1 MTMSGAPRWEGDRR
15 GSGVASGAWIAA
27 DVAQL
32 EAALAAPD
40 WIAESAEDHLLPHI
54 QRASAEPGSA
64 WRLTRTMTRS
74 DVFEIELHWTDP
86 VPTLRKLR
94 AAVFTLI
101 GRFAEGSTY
110 IRQVTVEG
118 MQEFH
123 VTTGLVGSDTSF
135 TPHGHLIRIIV
146 TAPQMKNVLTD
157 PRQRTDCGDQVSQ
170 PSRRW

>member
-1 MTMSGAPRWEGDRR
+1 
-15 GSGVASGAWIAA
+15 VASGAWIAA

-32 EAALAAPD
+32 QAALGEPD
-40 WIAESAEDHLLPHI
+40 WIAESGEDHLLPHI
-54 QRASAEPGSA
+54 QRACAEPGSA
-64 WRLTRTMTRS
+64 WRLTRTITRN

-86 VPTLRKLR
+86 VPTLRNLR
-94 AAVFTLI
+94 AEVFTLI

-118 MQEFH
+118 MLEFH

-146 TAPQMKNVLTD
+146 TAPQMKNALTD
-157 PRQRTDCGDQVSQ
+157 PRQRTDRGDPVSQ
-170 PSRRW
+170 PRRGW

>member
-1 MTMSGAPRWEGDRR
+1 MTAAPRWDGDRR

-32 EAALAAPD
+32 EFALAEPD
-40 WIAESAEDHLLPHI
+40 WIAELAEDHLLPHI
-54 QRASAEPGSA
+54 QRACAEPGSA

-74 DVFEIELHWTDP
+74 DVFEIELEWTVP
-86 VPTLRKLR
+86 VPNLRHLR
-94 AAVFTLI
+94 AEVFTLI

-110 IRQVTVEG
+110 VRQATIEG
-118 MQEFH
+118 MLEFH

-146 TAPQMKNVLTD
+146 TAPQMKNVLAF
-157 PRQRTDCGDQVSQ
+157 PMQRTDRGDQVSQ
-170 PSRRW
+170 PSRGR